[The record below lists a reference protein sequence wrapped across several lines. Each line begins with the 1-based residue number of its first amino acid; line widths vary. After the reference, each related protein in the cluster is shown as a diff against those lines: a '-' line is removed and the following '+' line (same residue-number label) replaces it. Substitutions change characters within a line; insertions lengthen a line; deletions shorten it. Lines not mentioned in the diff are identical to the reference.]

1 MNAGYRSRSAIT
13 ARTTCGGASMMP
25 CALTC
30 LTSRPGIARVST
42 CTGGADPGA
51 CPHAELTVR
60 RATAGTT
67 KIHLMAVAS
76 HERAPGAQ
84 VAVDGPAA

>member
-1 MNAGYRSRSAIT
+1 MVVG
-13 ARTTCGGASMMP
+13 P
-25 CALTC
+25 LT
-30 LTSRPGIARVST
+30 
-42 CTGGADPGA
+42 TGGFVRRAMFFGMA
-51 CPHAELTVR
+51 MVALQAGMAVR

-84 VAVDGPAA
+84 VAVDGPAARSIRYSR